1 MSTLYFN
8 EEIIIPDSVT
18 IAKYTK
24 KELDL
29 ALKLID
35 SLKMKFEPEKYIDE
49 YQENIK
55 EAIKKKQ
62 KGIKSKNIKVKQKNN
77 IKDLMKALEMS
88 LKNV

>member
-1 MSTLYFN
+1 MKK
-8 EEIIIPDSVT
+8 IIIPDSVT

-55 EAIKKKQ
+55 EAIKQKQ